1 MRLLIRF
8 LAVSVCAVVVFL
20 GVCLVRT
27 FMYSPPDT
35 KDFAGELPDAPAFD
49 VDAAAQTLSQAI
61 QLQTITLRGGD
72 PATGKDQPW
81 ADLRALLEASFPELA
96 SQAEYETIAG
106 NSLDITWP
114 GTDLTAPPLILMG
127 HMDVVPVDLRTLSD
141 WAHPPFDGVIADGF
155 VWGRGAMDCKG
166 PVIAMLHAAN
176 TLAAS
181 GWKPE
186 RTIIFQFGHD
196 EEVLGSGAQ
205 AGFQRLKS
213 EGITPYMVLDEGMEV
228 ISRYS
233 LTGEPAALIGIAEKG
248 YQSVR
253 ITARSSGGHAA
264 IPPRNS
270 NAVRLAQAIN
280 ALDNNQMPVDVS
292 APPFP
297 QSARAMAD
305 HLPFKIKFAMANRF
319 AFGWMMEG
327 ISQDDVMFNA
337 LIRTTTAPTMLNGS
351 IKENVMPTE
360 ASVVFNFRIHPSN
373 SAKELGDHIENVLEG
388 IDGLDIEF
396 LRDGIWSEPSPVASV
411 DGTPYRNLASV
422 ASNVGGGVPVIP
434 GMVVGATD
442 ARFAALVANDNIFRF
457 VPAFYTPEDIGRYHG
472 LNERLSLEN
481 LERMMTGYAHIMMM
495 ASDDRSD
502 RASEKELSQS
512 GEFSI
517 QSNNG

>member
-1 MRLLIRF
+1 MRLLIRSF
-8 LAVSVCAVVVFL
+8 VIAVCAILAFL
-20 GVCLVRT
+20 GICLVRT
-27 FMYSPPDT
+27 FLYSPPETQDY
-35 KDFAGELPDAPAFD
+35 AGELPQPPAFD
-49 VDAAAQTLSQAI
+49 VNLAAEALSQAI
-61 QLQTITLRGGD
+61 QLQTVTLRGGD
-72 PATGKDQPW
+72 PVVGKDQAW
-81 ADLRALLEASFPELA
+81 ADLRALLEASFPDLA
-96 SQAEYETIAG
+96 SRADYQTIAG

-114 GTDLTAPPLILMG
+114 GSDQSAAPLILMG
-127 HMDVVPVDLRTLSD
+127 HMDVVPVDFRTLGD
-141 WAHPPFDGVIADGF
+141 WEYAPFDGVISEGF

-181 GWKPE
+181 GWTPE

-196 EEVLGSGAQ
+196 EEVLGSGAE
-205 AGFQRLKS
+205 AGFQRLKDD
-213 EGITPYMVLDEGMEV
+213 GITPYMVLDEGMEV

-280 ALDNNQMPVDVS
+280 ALDEHQMPVDVS
-292 APPFP
+292 SAPFP

-305 HLPFKIKFAMANRF
+305 HLPFKIRFAMANRF
-319 AFGWMMEG
+319 AFGWMMDG

-373 SAKELGDHIENVLEG
+373 SAKELSEHIETVLDGIEG
-388 IDGLDIEF
+388 LEIEF

-411 DGTPYRNLASV
+411 DGAPYKNLATV
-422 ASNVGGGVPVIP
+422 ASAVGGGVPVIP

-442 ARFAALVANDNIFRF
+442 SRFAALVADDNIFRF
-457 VPAFYTPEDIGRYHG
+457 VPAYYTPEDIGRYHG

-481 LERMMTGYAHIMMM
+481 LERMMTGYAQIMMM
-495 ASDDRSD
+495 ASADRSD
-502 RASEKELSQS
+502 RASADLP
-512 GEFSI
+512 
-517 QSNNG
+517 